1 MTPFRFR
8 RRRAIGTPV
17 DLVVGKLLRPVRK
30 AMGAR
35 LAAARRHRRTVVEYV
50 DGLPVI
56 VLPDVFNPVLFR
68 SGALLARTVREVVGS
83 RPRTA
88 GPPRLLDL
96 GTGSGVVAVF
106 AAMGGA
112 KVEAVDLNP
121 QAVRCTQLNAQLHHL
136 DEAIDVREGD
146 LFAPVTENQYD
157 LVAFNPPFY
166 RARPETFLEA
176 AYRSEDLFERF
187 AAGLRNRLAPG
198 GQALVVLSTE
208 GDCENAVRRLR
219 TSGFLLE
226 EVTRTRWYGELLV
239 VLGAK
244 RP

>member
-1 MTPFRFR
+1 
-8 RRRAIGTPV
+8 
-17 DLVVGKLLRPVRK
+17 
-30 AMGAR
+30 MGAR
-35 LAAARRHRRTVVEYV
+35 LGAARRDRRTVVEYV
-50 DGLPVI
+50 DGLPII

-68 SGALLARTVREVVGS
+68 SGVLLARTVREIVVH
-83 RPRTA
+83 RRRTA
-88 GPPRLLDL
+88 ENPRLLDL

-106 AAMGGA
+106 GAMAGA
-112 KVEAVDLNP
+112 RVDAVDLNP
-121 QAVRCTQLNAQLHHL
+121 QAVRCTQLNAQLHHVE
-136 DEAIDVREGD
+136 EAIDVREGD
-146 LFAPVTENQYD
+146 LFAPVAGERYD
-157 LVAFNPPFY
+157 LIAFNPPFY

-187 AAGLRNRLAPG
+187 AAGLRDRLAPG

-208 GDCENAVRRLR
+208 GACEDAVRRLR

-226 EVTRTRWYGELLV
+226 EVTRTRWYGELLA